1 MGKRCLPNNGRIH
14 FQTHDITL
22 AEKAL
27 CTKKD
32 EGEKKKFKIKETN
45 KDKLLVVG
53 KSEKIQKELHDRH
66 RLLQNEVIDHIVI
79 TDKLKNLDNEV
90 AAERI
95 YKLSVTDLFVEK
107 AIHLLDVQAKQY
119 KKFGMLAFFIAS
131 IIIVIGACIAAIQA
145 NVLPLDMVQNYNNNH
160 MPVVDSS
167 LITSENVKDY
177 MSSQQS
183 FALINA
189 FMSFAKSFTFYG
201 LLVLSAVFLK
211 RYGKASLDQAERI
224 HDRRHALRQGRLYIH
239 LKDGNIKT
247 VEELEKAFNWNSS
260 QNNAFADINTEAQAP
275 WGNALKEIVNII
287 PKIVE
292 SSKK

>member
-1 MGKRCLPNNGRIH
+1 MNKTYFKTQNIA
-14 FQTHDITL
+14 L
-22 AEKAL
+22 AKQAL
-27 CTKKD
+27 CGKK
-32 EGEKKKFKIKETN
+32 ETEKKKKYDIKDVD
-45 KDKLLVVG
+45 KDKLLIVG
-53 KSEKIQKELHDRH
+53 KSEKIKKELHDRH
-66 RLLQNEVIDHIVI
+66 RLLQNEVIDHIEI
-79 TDKLKNLDNEV
+79 TEKLNKLDSET

-107 AIHLLDVQAKQY
+107 AIHLLDVQANQY
-119 KKFGMLAFFIAS
+119 KKVGTWAFTVATF
-131 IIIVIGACIAAIQA
+131 IIVIGVIIASIQS
-145 NVLPLDMVQNYNNNH
+145 NVIPIDIVQSYNNNN

-167 LITSENVKDY
+167 LITKDNLKDY
-177 MSSQQS
+177 MDSQES
-183 FALINA
+183 FAVINA

-247 VEELEKAFNWNSS
+247 VDELEKAFNWNSS

-275 WGNALKEIVNII
+275 WGNALKEVVNII
-287 PKIVE
+287 PKVIE

>member
-1 MGKRCLPNNGRIH
+1 MNKTYFKTQNIA
-14 FQTHDITL
+14 L
-22 AEKAL
+22 AKQAL
-27 CTKKD
+27 CGKK
-32 EGEKKKFKIKETN
+32 ETEKKKKYDIKDVD
-45 KDKLLVVG
+45 KDKLLIVG

-79 TDKLKNLDNEV
+79 TEKLNELNSET

-107 AIHLLDVQAKQY
+107 AIHLLDVQANQY
-119 KKFGMLAFFIAS
+119 KKYGMLAFAIAS
-131 IIIVIGACIAAIQA
+131 CIIIVGVFIAATQA
-145 NVLPLDMVQNYNNNH
+145 NVIPLDVVQSYNNNH

-167 LITSENVKDY
+167 LITKDNLKDY

-183 FALINA
+183 FAVINA

-247 VEELEKAFNWNSS
+247 VDELEKAFNWNSS

-275 WGNALKEIVNII
+275 WGNALKEVVNII
-287 PKIVE
+287 PKVIE

>member
-1 MGKRCLPNNGRIH
+1 MNKTYFKTQNIALVK
-14 FQTHDITL
+14 Q
-22 AEKAL
+22 AL
-27 CTKKD
+27 CGKK
-32 EGEKKKFKIKETN
+32 ETEKKEKFKISSVNE
-45 KDKLLVVG
+45 DKLLIVG

-79 TDKLKNLDNEV
+79 TKKLNELTNET

-119 KKFGMLAFFIAS
+119 KKFGMLAFAIAS
-131 IIIVIGACIAAIQA
+131 MIIVIGAFIAATQA
-145 NVLPLDMVQNYNNNH
+145 NVIPIDIVKSYNNN

-167 LITSENVKDY
+167 LITEKNLKDY
-177 MSSQQS
+177 MDSQES

-239 LKDGNIKT
+239 LKDGNIKS

-275 WGNALKEIVNII
+275 WGNALKEVVNII
-287 PKIVE
+287 PKVVE

>member
-1 MGKRCLPNNGRIH
+1 MNKTYFKTQNIA
-14 FQTHDITL
+14 L
-22 AEKAL
+22 AKQAL
-27 CTKKD
+27 CGKK
-32 EGEKKKFKIKETN
+32 EVEKKKKYDIKDVD
-45 KDKLLVVG
+45 KDKLLIVG
-53 KSEKIQKELHDRH
+53 KSEKIKKELHDRH

-79 TDKLKNLDNEV
+79 TEKLNELNSET
-90 AAERI
+90 AADRI

-107 AIHLLDVQAKQY
+107 AIHLLDVQANQY
-119 KKFGMLAFFIAS
+119 KKYGMLAFAIAS
-131 IIIVIGACIAAIQA
+131 CIIIVGVFIAATQA
-145 NVLPLDMVQNYNNNH
+145 NVIPLDVVQSYNNNH

-167 LITSENVKDY
+167 LITKDNLKDY
-177 MSSQQS
+177 MDSQQS
-183 FALINA
+183 FAVINA

-247 VEELEKAFNWNSS
+247 VDELEKAFNWNSS

-275 WGNALKEIVNII
+275 WGNALKEVVNII
-287 PKIVE
+287 PKVVE
-292 SSKK
+292 SAKK

>member
-1 MGKRCLPNNGRIH
+1 MNKTYFKTQNIA
-14 FQTHDITL
+14 L
-22 AEKAL
+22 AKQAL
-27 CTKKD
+27 CGKK
-32 EGEKKKFKIKETN
+32 ETEKKEKFKIADVP
-45 KDKLLVVG
+45 KDKLLIIG

-66 RLLQNEVIDHIVI
+66 RLLQNEVIDHIEI
-79 TDKLKNLDNEV
+79 TSTLKKLNNET

-107 AIHLLDVQAKQY
+107 AIHLLDVQANQY
-119 KKFGMLAFFIAS
+119 KKYGMLAFAIAS
-131 IIIVIGACIAAIQA
+131 CIIIVGVFIAATQA
-145 NVLPLDMVQNYNNNH
+145 NVIPLDVVQSYNNNH

-167 LITSENVKDY
+167 LITKDNLKDY

-183 FALINA
+183 FAVINA

-247 VEELEKAFNWNSS
+247 VDELEKAFNWNSS

-287 PKIVE
+287 PKVIE